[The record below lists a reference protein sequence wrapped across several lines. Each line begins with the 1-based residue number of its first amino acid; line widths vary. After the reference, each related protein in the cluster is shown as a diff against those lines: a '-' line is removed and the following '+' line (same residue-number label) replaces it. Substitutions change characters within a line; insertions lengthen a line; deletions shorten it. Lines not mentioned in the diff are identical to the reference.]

1 MNTGPKLVEVYTAK
15 GMLDAETVRLY
26 LKSYEI
32 EATVYQ
38 ESAGIV
44 YGLTMGELGAAH
56 IYVEEKDF
64 QFASQLIR
72 KLADEYYPDEEFP
85 DEDVDTGDR

>member
-1 MNTGPKLVEVYTAK
+1 MNTGPKFVEVYTAK

-38 ESAGIV
+38 ESVGIV